1 VTRPMP
7 GGRRRV
13 DRVLAP
19 DFMDDLAELPLAD
32 LRSRRLDA
40 EQEEA
45 DLSFLR
51 RMLHGRIDIVQAEQ
65 RRRDPGYEGGSVI
78 DELTGILTDVQR
90 TTRGLGRHMSVEPSR
105 VDEHRRV
112 AEQLVGD
119 SVISDVAARTEVE
132 LASALEALR
141 AHEHEVSE
149 VRRQVQDVVDALSA
163 ELTRRYRDGAA
174 TVDELLAEQAKP

>member
-1 VTRPMP
+1 MAGLT
-7 GGRRRV
+7 
-13 DRVLAP
+13 D
-19 DFMDDLAELPLAD
+19 LPLAE

-51 RMLHGRIDIVQAEQ
+51 RMLHGRIDIVRAEQ
-65 RRRDPGYEGGSVI
+65 RHRAPGFKGGSVI
-78 DELTGILTDVQR
+78 DELTEILTDVQR

-119 SVISDVAARTEVE
+119 SVVSDVAARSDDE
-132 LASALEALR
+132 LAAALEALR
-141 AHEHEVSE
+141 AHENEVSE
-149 VRRQVQDVVDALSA
+149 VRRQVQDVVDELSG
-163 ELTRRYRDGAA
+163 ELTRRYREGAA
-174 TVDELLAEQAKP
+174 TVDELLVDRSGH